1 MFEIPCEDNMTIES
15 SVIESMGYK
24 YFDPFR
30 IEGRVTTF
38 PYNVTAEKAILK
50 IETQNQ
56 PKRTIV
62 LEYHLTLQSQVMDSI
77 KRSVTPLLRKIMPFL
92 RNIRAVYGE
101 RFSSAFRNG
110 DSVIITQSVIVITMA
125 PLILSTYFFLLLKQQ
140 DKQRHNDSS
149 TLEENRGEVYEEE
162 EREMNDD
169 DEPVDFF
176 DYDTDD
182 EQDERNS
189 VTFDETLPP
198 DSPPSTAI
206 VPRISHESIAESL
219 LDLRNG
225 RVKYVV
231 LECPVT
237 SL

>member
-1 MFEIPCEDNMTIES
+1 MTIES
-15 SVIESMGYK
+15 SVIESMGYR

-77 KRSVTPLLRKIMPFL
+77 KRAVTPLLRKIMPFL
-92 RNIRAVYGE
+92 RNTRAVYGE

-110 DSVIITQSVIVITMA
+110 DSVITSSVIVITMA
-125 PLILSTYFFLLLKQQ
+125 PLILSTYFFLLPNQQ
-140 DKQRHNDSS
+140 DKQHLNNSS
-149 TLEENRGEVYEEE
+149 TLEENRGEVSEEE
-162 EREMNDD
+162 ETEMNDD

>member
-1 MFEIPCEDNMTIES
+1 MTIES
-15 SVIESMGYK
+15 SVIESTGYK

-30 IEGRVTTF
+30 ISGRVTTF

-56 PKRTIV
+56 PKKTIV

-77 KRSVTPLLRKIMPFL
+77 KRVVASFLRKIMPFL
-92 RNIRAVYGE
+92 RDIRAVYGE
-101 RFSSAFRNG
+101 RFSSAFRIS
-110 DSVIITQSVIVITMA
+110 DSVVKKSVIVITMV

-140 DKQRHNDSS
+140 GKHCCNDDTS
-149 TLEENRGEVYEEE
+149 TFEKNRGEEVSEE
-162 EREMNDD
+162 ERELNDD
-169 DEPVDFF
+169 DEPAVDFF

>member
-1 MFEIPCEDNMTIES
+1 MTIES
-15 SVIESMGYK
+15 SVIESTGYK

-77 KRSVTPLLRKIMPFL
+77 KRAVTPLLRKIMPFL
-92 RNIRAVYGE
+92 RNTRAVYRE

-110 DSVIITQSVIVITMA
+110 DSVITSIVIVITMA

-140 DKQRHNDSS
+140 DKQHLNNSS
-149 TLEENRGEVYEEE
+149 TLEENRGEVSEEE
-162 EREMNDD
+162 ETEMNDD